1 MKKTTALRR
10 LLENPGAVIIPPAYD
25 CLSARVAEAAGFKA
39 VLMAAG
45 LTGDALLGMPNLGL
59 ATASEIINCAKYIAH
74 SVNIPL
80 IVGVEDGWGGAL
92 ASYRTV
98 QEVIPGRCGRVVH
111 KRPETPQT
119 SEGASQPR
127 RCASPG

>member
-45 LTGDALLGMPNLGL
+45 LTGDAQLGMPNLGL

-92 ASYRTV
+92 LLPHRAGGH
-98 QEVIPGRCGRVVH
+98 PGRCGRVVH

-119 SEGASQPR
+119 GEGASQPR